1 MIKSCHSKIM
11 KIYERTREEDE
22 RALNNR
28 KKEIGKKIPE
38 VIDIQRS
45 IGKLSLELSI
55 NILNNIKNKDKYL
68 KELKEKITYL
78 KIKGSELLAINNY
91 PVDYLEMHYQCPK
104 CKDTGFI
111 GHKKCSCYK
120 QKLIKLYY
128 NNSDLTNILSK
139 NNFDNF
145 NFQLYSPLKGKE
157 NPTSPRKNI
166 ERIASISWNYI
177 ENFSSSDENL
187 LFYGNPGTGK
197 TFLSNCISK
206 ELLDRGYLVV
216 YRTSEAL
223 IEDLRTI
230 RFKNDGELEDFLL
243 NCDLLIIDDLGS
255 EQITDFSKTELFN
268 ILNRKLLKQKKMLIS
283 TNCDLEEL
291 LKSYSERISSRLLG
305 EFTLC
310 KFFGEDIRIKQNIQN
325 KNIK

>member
-68 KELKEKITYL
+68 KELKEKITDL

-120 QKLIKLYY
+120 QKLIKLLNQNYY
-128 NNSDLTNILSK
+128 NCIIIIL
-139 NNFDNF
+139 
-145 NFQLYSPLKGKE
+145 
-157 NPTSPRKNI
+157 I
-166 ERIASISWNYI
+166 
-177 ENFSSSDENL
+177 
-187 LFYGNPGTGK
+187 
-197 TFLSNCISK
+197 
-206 ELLDRGYLVV
+206 
-216 YRTSEAL
+216 
-223 IEDLRTI
+223 
-230 RFKNDGELEDFLL
+230 
-243 NCDLLIIDDLGS
+243 
-255 EQITDFSKTELFN
+255 
-268 ILNRKLLKQKKMLIS
+268 
-283 TNCDLEEL
+283 
-291 LKSYSERISSRLLG
+291 
-305 EFTLC
+305 
-310 KFFGEDIRIKQNIQN
+310 
-325 KNIK
+325 